1 MTVVATIVLLLNDHL
16 LKHTHP
22 GVVTGKLSDVAGLVV
37 APPLVALLLAGRAD
51 LVATLATGAL
61 FTLVKTTETGAQTA
75 SHLWTLVAGPSRVL
89 ADPTDLLALP
99 ALVLAWWIRH
109 RTLGRGP
116 RPRLTTG
123 RRRPTTGRRRT
134 ATALLRTAAERPRAM
149 AERLRTLAERPRA
162 TAERWRVVAGVPL
175 AVVAVTATAAQSAPS
190 AAVAVRVEGERV
202 VVLTDLVLAD
212 GEVQGL
218 VSADGGRTW
227 RPEAVAAPGGGPAVQ
242 PGRTRPAEALSAAC
256 VPYQARRCYRV
267 VPGRPAVEQSDDG
280 GVTWHPS
287 WTLRQ
292 GRVDV
297 VVRTYPAAD
306 RASVRARGLVVQ
318 PRPGGHVVV
327 AAGGAAG
334 IAVREVSGTW
344 RLAGWPVEQAAPLR
358 ADPVEG
364 EREVAYVFALAVLL
378 GALGSGMRRLTT
390 PYTVFAMLGC
400 AGVYVTAL
408 HGFTDRSLLGVGNPV
423 ALVLGGAATLLGVT
437 ACLSLAAAARAP
449 GRTLLVG
456 VAGAPAAFAA
466 AYAPFHGWVLGAP
479 DSYGG
484 AVALAVCLSVAV
496 LAAVVALVRRQAA
509 HGPEEHPAD
518 YFGGSRTSRPT

>member
-1 MTVVATIVLLLNDHL
+1 MTVVATVVLLLNDHL

-116 RPRLTTG
+116 RPHL
-123 RRRPTTGRRRT
+123 TTGRRRT
-134 ATALLRTAAERPRAM
+134 ATARWRPATLWRPATALLRTA
-149 AERLRTLAERPRA
+149 AERPRA

-242 PGRTRPAEALSAAC
+242 PWRTRPAEALSAAC

-287 WTLRQ
+287 WTLPQ

-297 VVRTYPAAD
+297 LVRTYPAAD

-344 RLAGWPVEQAAPLR
+344 RLTGWPVEQAAPLR

-390 PYTVFAMLGC
+390 PYAVFAMLGC

-509 HGPEEHPAD
+509 HEEHPTD